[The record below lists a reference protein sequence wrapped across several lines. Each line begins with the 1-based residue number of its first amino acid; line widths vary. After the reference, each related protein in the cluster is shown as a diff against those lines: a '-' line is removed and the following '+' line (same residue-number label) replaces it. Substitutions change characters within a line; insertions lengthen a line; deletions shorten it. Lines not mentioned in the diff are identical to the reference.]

1 MPDAP
6 KSSSLLDRVRFR
18 LQITSVAKAM
28 YLSSLIVL
36 AIAIVMILAIR
47 LLGLFPDIGREPR
60 WLLAIPIAAA
70 LSALVFH
77 RRIDQRAAARQVDE
91 HAKTKDLFLTLSS
104 ISNSAGEYQ
113 PLVTA
118 TAEERADAI
127 APNQVVPFVFSSKL
141 LHVFAIIALIGVK
154 LWLLPQWDPLGTV
167 AAATKVE
174 RQKTEVEAIHK
185 SAIAR
190 KDRLKKE
197 AERAAEESDEIDDLL
212 SELKK
217 DFRKMQPKKAQSN
230 AKVLDEHRMDVND
243 KWKAANSNSS
253 QLHQMMNQ
261 PISNQQ
267 LGGTRNE
274 KMNKWLKDL
283 QQGKTDQLKDA
294 LSEARKT
301 MQAMAEAK
309 DPEERAKLASKLQKE
324 LQDLN
329 SFAKNKANSKELANA
344 LSKAMKALQAAKPG
358 EKGAGAEDGEK
369 MELTK
374 DAMEALKEALEL
386 SEQEM
391 DQVAQAAKD
400 MKKLE
405 DALDTLTKAQQLND
419 KQQLDGSRCEGCES
433 MEDYADL
440 YAQMMGEGAPGSG
453 QGNGEGEKDR
463 NEGDGEGVGKGGVT
477 PEDDSDPEGYKT
489 EKEKP
494 QIQAGKILLSIKTR
508 EYAEE
513 LDFDPDKMREYQ
525 KSISSLKSSV
535 QSAIDTEEIPPG
547 YVDSIKGYF
556 DKIEQVD
563 QKPKAK

>member
-1 MPDAP
+1 M
-6 KSSSLLDRVRFR
+6 
-18 LQITSVAKAM
+18 AKAM
-28 YLSSLIVL
+28 YVSSLIVL

-60 WLLAIPIAAA
+60 WLLAIPIVAG
-70 LSALVFH
+70 LSALLCH

-118 TAEERADAI
+118 SAEQRADTI
-127 APNQVVPFVFSSKL
+127 VPKQVVPFVFSLKL
-141 LHVFAIIALIGVK
+141 VHVVAVIALIGLK
-154 LWLLPQWDPLGTV
+154 LWLLPQWDPFGAV
-167 AAATKVE
+167 EAATKVE
-174 RQKTEVEAIHK
+174 RQKTEVEAIHQ
-185 SAIAR
+185 AAMAR

-197 AERAAEESDEIDDLL
+197 TERAAEESDEIDDLL
-212 SELKK
+212 SGLKK
-217 DFRKMQPKKAQSN
+217 DFRKMQPKKAEAN
-230 AKVLDEHRMDVND
+230 AKVLDDHRMDVNE
-243 KWKAANSNSS
+243 KWKAANSDNN
-253 QLHQMMNQ
+253 QLHKMMNQ

-283 QQGKTDQLKDA
+283 QQGKTDQLKEA
-294 LSEARKT
+294 LSDARKT

-309 DPEERAKLASKLQKE
+309 DPEERKKLASKLQKE

-329 SFAKNKANSKELANA
+329 SFAKNKANSKELSNA

-358 EKGAGAEDGEK
+358 DEGDENGEK

-374 DAMEALKEALEL
+374 DAMEALKESLEL

-391 DQVAQAAKD
+391 EQVAQAAKD

-405 DALDTLTKAQQLND
+405 DALETLTKAQQLND

-433 MEDYADL
+433 MEDYAEL
-440 YAQMMGEGAPGSG
+440 YAQMMGEGAG
-453 QGNGEGEKDR
+453 QGDGEKDR

-477 PEDDSDPEGYKT
+477 PEDDSDPEGYQT

-513 LDFDPDKMREYQ
+513 LDFDPEKMREYQ
-525 KSISSLKSSV
+525 QSISSLKSSV

-556 DKIEQVD
+556 DKIEQVN

>member
-1 MPDAP
+1 MPNAP
-6 KSSSLLDRVRFR
+6 KSSSLLDRVRLR

-36 AIAIVMILAIR
+36 AITIVMILAIR
-47 LLGLFPDIGREPR
+47 LLGLFPNIGREPR
-60 WLLAIPIAAA
+60 WLLAIPVAAA
-70 LSALVFH
+70 LSAILFH

-91 HAKTKDLFLTLSS
+91 HAKTNDLFLTLSS

-118 TAEERADAI
+118 SAEERAGTI
-127 APNQVVPFVFSSKL
+127 AADQVVPFEFSMKL
-141 LHVFAIIALIGVK
+141 VNVLVAVAMIGLK
-154 LWLLPQWDPLGTV
+154 LWLLPQWDPFGSV
-167 AAATKVE
+167 EAATKVD
-174 RQKTEVEAIHK
+174 RQKTEVAAIQKEAM
-185 SAIAR
+185 AR

-197 AERAAEESDEIDDLL
+197 AQRAAEESDQIDDML

-217 DFRKMQPKKAQSN
+217 DFRKMQPKQTQSN
-230 AKVLDEHRMDVND
+230 AKVLDDHRMDVND
-243 KWKAANSNSS
+243 KWKAANGSNN
-253 QLHQMMNQ
+253 QLHKMMNQ

-274 KMNKWLKDL
+274 KMNQWLKEL
-283 QQGKTDQLKDA
+283 QQGKTDQLKNA
-294 LSEARKT
+294 LSQARKT

-309 DPEERAKLASKLQKE
+309 DPEEREKLASKLQKE

-329 SFAKNKANSKELANA
+329 SFAKNKANSKELSNA

-358 EKGAGAEDGEK
+358 EEGAESGER

-374 DAMEALKEALEL
+374 DAMEALKESLEL

-391 DQVAQAAKD
+391 EQVAQAAKD

-405 DALDTLTKAQQLND
+405 DALETLTKAQQLND

-433 MEDYADL
+433 MQDYADL
-440 YAQMMGEGAPGSG
+440 YAQM
-453 QGNGEGEKDR
+453 NGEGNGQGDGEKNR
-463 NEGDGEGVGKGGVT
+463 NEGDGEGVGRGGVT

-494 QIQAGKILLSIKTR
+494 QIQAGKILLSIKTK

-535 QSAIDTEEIPPG
+535 QSAIDAEEIPPG